1 MADKKNDAEEILDLV
16 DQINDRQVETGR
28 DTIIT
33 SVGD

>member
-16 DQINDRQVETGR
+16 DQINDQQIEAGR

-33 SVGD
+33 SVSD